1 MMALVEKLQELLD
14 IKFQEEAFQH
24 LFLIEI
30 KQAPGDV
37 IDIFIDSD
45 TGVMFQHCVRVSRYL
60 EEHIEENEWLG
71 EKYTLNV
78 SSAGI
83 EAPLKLKRQYVKNIG
98 REVSVDLKDDHK
110 NLKGEL
116 TTVTE
121 ENITVVYEEKVKIEG
136 KKKKEL
142 ITVTKEVPFDNINKT
157 TVKVSFK

>member
-14 IKFQEEAFQH
+14 IKFQEETFQH

-30 KQAPGDV
+30 KQAPDDV

-116 TTVTE
+116 TAVTE

>member
-116 TTVTE
+116 TAVTE
-121 ENITVVYEEKVKIEG
+121 DNITVVYEEKVKIEG

-142 ITVTKEVPFDNINKT
+142 ITITKEVPFNNINKT

>member
-1 MMALVEKLQELLD
+1 MALVEKLQELLD